1 MTFPRPSRNSLRAD
15 GVRLR
20 VVWPGHVWRSWKER
34 WFVLDGH
41 LLKYYKG
48 SGADG
53 TSVDTTGELKGVI
66 ALQGCQVTT
75 CEPKEADGKQCCFK
89 ITPASR
95 KVYIIKAP
103 DVDTRDSWIEAVRVN
118 AGLQMTGGEGGASSS
133 IDLMG
138 ETDRA
143 QTKNAVEG
151 GDENVTLGDF
161 ELLKV
166 IGRGTYG
173 KVMQVRRRDTSEVY
187 AMKVL
192 KKENIFARNDPKD
205 LQHTIAERNVL
216 ALINT
221 QEHPFILGLKY
232 AFHTPAKLYYVL
244 NFCNG
249 GDLYYLL
256 SRCKKFKEAQAR
268 FYAGEIFLALQHL
281 HKLGVIY
288 RDLKP
293 ENVLLD
299 GDGHVKL
306 TDFGLS
312 KESST
317 AETFCGTPVYLA
329 PEIWLRKTYGFEV
342 DWWSLG
348 CVLFEM
354 VSSLPPFW
362 GDTIKDVY
370 KKVIHTTPTFPP
382 MTPECQSCIER
393 LLERDP
399 ARRLGSE
406 SNGEGI
412 RVHEFFAGLEWD
424 ALLSKQTRPPFK
436 SKMASSEDTQNFH
449 KAFTGQKAIDSVTDL
464 SALTDSQEKHFE
476 GFTYVPGS
484 APQGAGEPTPPP
496 PAPSATSSE

>member
-1 MTFPRPSRNSLRAD
+1 MAEGAAVSKSGLLTKQGHMFRN
-15 GVRLR
+15 
-20 VVWPGHVWRSWKER
+20 WKER

-53 TSVDTTGELKGVI
+53 TESTAQGELKGVI
-66 ALQGCQVTT
+66 ALQGCQVGP
-75 CEPKEADGKQCCFK
+75 CEPKEADGKQNCFK

-95 KVYIIKAP
+95 KIFLIKAS
-103 DVDTRDSWIEAVRVN
+103 DAATRDSWIEAVRKN
-118 AGLQMTGGEGGASSS
+118 AGLQSGGDGGSSS
-133 IDLMG
+133 LDLMS
-138 ETDRA
+138 EPDRA
-143 QTKNAVEG
+143 TVKNAVTG
-151 GDENVTLGDF
+151 GDANVTLGDF

-173 KVMQVRRRDTSEVY
+173 KVMQVRRRDTHEVY

-221 QEHPFILGLKY
+221 KEHPFILGLKF

-256 SRCKKFKEAQAR
+256 SRCKKFKEGQAR
-268 FYAGEIFLALQHL
+268 FYSGEVFLALEHL
-281 HKLGVIY
+281 HSLGVIY

-312 KESST
+312 KESNT
-317 AETFCGTPVYLA
+317 ADTFCGTPVYLA

-354 VSSLPPFW
+354 VTGLPPFW

-370 KKVIHTTPTFPP
+370 KKVINTTPKFPP

-393 LLERDP
+393 LLHREP
-399 ARRLGSE
+399 AQRLGSDQ
-406 SNGEGI
+406 NGTDI
-412 RVHEFFAGLEWD
+412 RSHEFFVGLSWD
-424 ALLSKQTRPPFK
+424 DLVAKQLRPPFK
-436 SKMASSEDTQNFH
+436 SKSASSEDTQNFH
-449 KAFTGQKAIDSVTDL
+449 RAFTTQKAIDSMTNPDAAI
-464 SALTDSQEKHFE
+464 SAEQEKNFKD
-476 GFTYVPGS
+476 FTYVPKPPVG
-484 APQGAGEPTPPP
+484 GAG
-496 PAPSATSSE
+496 PSGAATAAAGMAAVALD

>member
-1 MTFPRPSRNSLRAD
+1 M
-15 GVRLR
+15 
-20 VVWPGHVWRSWKER
+20 
-34 WFVLDGH
+34 LDGH

-53 TSVDTTGELKGVI
+53 TPETSTGDLKGVI
-66 ALQGCQVTT
+66 ALQGCQVAA
-75 CEPKEADGKQCCFK
+75 CEPKEASGNQNCFK

-95 KVYIIKAP
+95 KVYIIKAA
-103 DVDTRDSWIEAVRVN
+103 DATIRDSWIEAVRVN
-118 AGLQMTGGEGGASSS
+118 AGMGFIEGQASSS
-133 IDLMG
+133 LDLLA

-143 QTKNAVEG
+143 HVKNAITG
-151 GDENVTLGDF
+151 GDANVTLGDF

-173 KVMQVRRRDTSEVY
+173 KVMQVRRRDTGEVY

-221 QEHPFILGLKY
+221 SEHPFILGLKF

-256 SRCKKFKEAQAR
+256 SRCKKFKEGQAR
-268 FYAGEIFLALQHL
+268 FYAGEVFCALQHL
-281 HKLGVIY
+281 HSLGVIY

-299 GDGHVKL
+299 GEGHVKL

-312 KESST
+312 KESNT
-317 AETFCGTPVYLA
+317 ADTFCGTPVYLA

-354 VSSLPPFW
+354 VTGLPPFW

-370 KKVIHTTPTFPP
+370 KKVINTTPKFPP
-382 MTPECQSCIER
+382 MTPECQGCIER
-393 LLERDP
+393 LLHREP
-399 ARRLGSE
+399 AQRLGSHQ
-406 SNGEGI
+406 NGADGADI
-412 RVHEFFAGLEWD
+412 KGHEFFAGLQWES
-424 ALLSKQTRPPFK
+424 LLAKEIRPPFK
-436 SKMASSEDTQNFH
+436 SKSASSEDTQNFH
-449 KAFTGQKAIDSVTDL
+449 RAFTTQKPIDS
-464 SALTDSQEKHFE
+464 LTNPDVAITADQERHFE
-476 GFTYVPGS
+476 GFTYVPKAAATTTPGS
-484 APQGAGEPTPPP
+484 AGPSGGAAAAAAGV
-496 PAPSATSSE
+496 AAVSLD